1 MSNVLIGDC
10 FDIIPTLP
18 EKSFNLILTDPP
30 YGLFDR
36 GWDKKIRDWSVWWDL
51 IENVSADNCSYIIFS
66 AFPDCLDIIQP
77 RKKWFK
83 YELIYQKTKPT
94 GFLNARRQ
102 PLRSHELILVFAR
115 NKITYNPQ
123 GLTKVNVHQSRRNKS
138 ANSLYNEVSSKEYTQ
153 KEGNFPKSVWGPYT
167 KPSKCIHPAQKP
179 IKLLKELILTYSND
193 GDNILDPFAGSG
205 STGKAADLAGR
216 SCTLVEKDGKFV
228 I

>member
-1 MSNVLIGDC
+1 MTNILVGDC

-18 EKSFNLILTDPP
+18 EKSFNLVLTDPP

-36 GWDKKIRDWSVWWDL
+36 GWDKKVRDWSVWWDL

-102 PLRSHELILVFAR
+102 PLRNHELILVFAR
-115 NKITYNPQ
+115 NKMTYNPQ
-123 GLTKVNVHQSRRNKS
+123 GLVKSSIRQNRKNKS
-138 ANSLYNEVSSKEYTQ
+138 ANSLYNSVSDKEYIQ
-153 KEGNFPKSVWGPYT
+153 KEGNFPRSILGPYS
-167 KPSKCIHPAQKP
+167 KPSKCKHPAQKP
-179 IKLLKELILTYSND
+179 DALLDYLVETYSNV
-193 GDNILDPFAGSG
+193 GNNVLDPFAGSG
-205 STGKAADLAGR
+205 STGSSCDRLKR
-216 SCTLVEKDGKFV
+216 NCTLIEKNLNFV
-228 I
+228 Y